1 MDNKKKL
8 YAVQYLGPTR
18 IIEPYLDEPTA
29 GHIELWTMAQI
40 LDEINRDRS
49 AHWTPYVKRDW
60 KEGLTEWT
68 SYRPYDMRKIRSKK
82 FVVFALKYDSTDWR
96 RIPVRVY
103 SSKEQ
108 FTITEMMG
116 KHGVLEFSRKMSMSN
131 AARYTL
137 TEAIEQAKWMNKH
150 TEISDTPFEVY
161 PCAE

>member
-1 MDNKKKL
+1 MDNKEKL
-8 YAVQYLGPTR
+8 YAVQYCG
-18 IIEPYLDEPTA
+18 DEPTA

-49 AHWTPYVKRDW
+49 ADWTPYGKRDW

-82 FVVFALKYDSTDWR
+82 FVVFALKYDSKDWR
-96 RIPVRVY
+96 RVY
-103 SSKEQ
+103 SSKEH
-108 FTITEMMG
+108 FTITEQMG
-116 KHGVLEFSRKMSMSN
+116 EHGVLEFSRKMSMSN

-150 TEISDTPFEVY
+150 TEIADTPFKVY
-161 PCAE
+161 PSAE